1 MSDENPIK
9 RPVGRPSLYKL
20 EYCDKVIELGK
31 EGCSP
36 AEIASHFDVDR
47 ETLANWGEAH
57 PEFLAALTRAKVH
70 EQAWW
75 EKAGK
80 SGMIADKFNA
90 QVWSKSV
97 SARFRNDY
105 TERKEVTGADGGPLA
120 VTSVNLRGLSDA
132 ELATMQ
138 ALLIKA
144 EEKK

>member
-1 MSDENPIK
+1 
-9 RPVGRPSLYKL
+9 
-20 EYCDKVIELGK
+20 
-31 EGCSP
+31 
-36 AEIASHFDVDR
+36 
-47 ETLANWGEAH
+47 
-57 PEFLAALTRAKVH
+57 
-70 EQAWW
+70 
-75 EKAGK
+75 
-80 SGMIADKFNA
+80 MIADKFNA